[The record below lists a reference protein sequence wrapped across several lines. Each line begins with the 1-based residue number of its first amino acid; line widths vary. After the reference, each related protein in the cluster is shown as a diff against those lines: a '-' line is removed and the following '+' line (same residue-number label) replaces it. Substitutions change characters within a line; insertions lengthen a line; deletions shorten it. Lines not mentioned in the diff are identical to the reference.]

1 MMPASL
7 NSAVAA
13 MLLNHTFSGLLGE
26 GELDFLAG
34 KFLSIKIEDV
44 GLELRVT
51 LQGRRFIS
59 ARAERGADLVM
70 AGEVYDFAMLAT
82 RREDPDTLFFNR
94 RLKLGGDTELGLS
107 LKNLLDAQEF
117 PLPDLPRPLAQL
129 LQHSVGMWQRMQ
141 H

>member
-1 MMPASL
+1 
-7 NSAVAA
+7 
-13 MLLNHTFSGLLGE
+13 MLLNNTFSGLLRA

-34 KFLSIKIEDV
+34 KFLSIKIEDAGV
-44 GLELRVT
+44 ELRVT

-59 ARAERGADLVM
+59 ARPEQGADLVM
-70 AGEVYDFAMLAT
+70 AGAVYDFAMLAT

-94 RLKLGGDTELGLS
+94 RLKLGGDTVLGLS

-117 PLPDLPRPLAQL
+117 PLPDLPKPMMQL
-129 LQHSVGMWQRMQ
+129 LHHSVGMWQRMQ